1 MGEQA
6 QDQQG
11 KQDGK
16 QDSFIQIAVVT
27 TADDLDER
35 FNTHEPLRVVFEK
48 SLTLVGGH
56 GNPDQFTLEYNNE
69 PLTDLDRTIA
79 DYASELGWGDQVE
92 LELVPKPVVV

>member
-1 MGEQA
+1 VAEQA
-6 QDQQG
+6 HEQQG

-16 QDSFIQIAVVT
+16 HDSFIQIEVVT

-35 FNTHEPLRVVFEK
+35 FNTNEPLRVVFEK

-69 PLTDLDRTIA
+69 PLTDLDRKIG
-79 DYASELGWGDQVE
+79 DYATELGWGEHVE

>member
-1 MGEQA
+1 MAEQA
-6 QDQQG
+6 QDHQV
-11 KQDGK
+11 KHDR
-16 QDSFIQIAVVT
+16 FIEIVVVT

-56 GNPDQFTLEYNNE
+56 GNPDQFTLEYDNE
-69 PLTDLDRTIA
+69 PLADLNRTIG
-79 DYASELGWGDQVE
+79 DYAAELGWDERVE